1 MNSKKN
7 HRFFKVATIIL
18 VVATV
23 LVAVYIMFN
32 GLGLVDGLDFG
43 AGAYFYADIPDYEK
57 VDADGCF
64 VSRVPRW
71 VHFVLFFVWGA
82 LMFWLW
88 NKIENR
94 PEK

>member
-94 PEK
+94 TEK

>member
-7 HRFFKVATIIL
+7 YKFFKVATIVL

-23 LVAVYIMFN
+23 LVAVYIMAN
-32 GLGLVDGLDFG
+32 GLGLVDSLDFG

-64 VSRVPRW
+64 VSKVPRW
-71 VHFVLFFVWGA
+71 VHFVLFFLWGA

-88 NKIENR
+88 NKVENR
-94 PEK
+94 SEK

>member
-23 LVAVYIMFN
+23 LVAVYIMAN
-32 GLGLVDGLDFG
+32 GLGLVDDLDFG

-64 VSRVPRW
+64 VSKVPRW

-82 LMFWLW
+82 LMFRLW

>member
-1 MNSKKN
+1 MSSKKN
-7 HRFFKVATIIL
+7 YMFFKVATAVL

-23 LVAVYIMFN
+23 LIAVYIMAN
-32 GLGLVDGLDFG
+32 GLGLVDSLDFG

-71 VHFVLFFVWGA
+71 VHFVLFFLWGA

-88 NKIENR
+88 NKVENR
-94 PEK
+94 SEK

>member
-1 MNSKKN
+1 MSSKKN
-7 HRFFKVATIIL
+7 HRIFKVATTVL
-18 VVATV
+18 VVVTI
-23 LVAVYIMFN
+23 LVAVYIMAN

-71 VHFVLFFVWGA
+71 VHFVLFFIWGA

-88 NKIENR
+88 NRIENQS
-94 PEK
+94 EK

>member
-23 LVAVYIMFN
+23 LVAVHIMVN

-71 VHFVLFFVWGA
+71 IHFVLFFIWGA

-94 PEK
+94 TEK

>member
-1 MNSKKN
+1 MSSKKN
-7 HRFFKVATIIL
+7 HRFFKVATVIL

-23 LVAVYIMFN
+23 LIALYIMAN
-32 GLGLVDGLDFG
+32 GLGLVDSLDFG

-71 VHFVLFFVWGA
+71 VHFVLFLLWGA

-88 NKIENR
+88 NKVENR
-94 PEK
+94 SEK